1 MSPLVRYPAIVG
13 LLLGLV
19 VPVQGFAVD
28 PDPWFAM
35 DKARHFAA
43 ASLLAGGA
51 YAVAAG
57 CDASGEGRLWAG
69 GLTAM
74 GAGAAKELWD
84 LRGHGDP
91 SWRDLAW
98 DGVGTATGLVTAWWV
113 DRWWQRRQGGRPA
126 VVVAERRRSALTPV
140 AARPAH

>member
-1 MSPLVRYPAIVG
+1 MRPFVPCPVAVALMMVPLVPAKT
-13 LLLGLV
+13 L
-19 VPVQGFAVD
+19 AAD
-28 PDPWFAM
+28 PDPWFAV
-35 DKARHFAA
+35 DKARHFSA

-51 YAVAAG
+51 YTVAAG
-57 CDASGEGRLWAG
+57 CDASGEARLWAG

-98 DGVGTATGLVTAWWV
+98 DGVGTAAGLVTAWWV
-113 DRWWQRRQGGRPA
+113 DRWWQRRQGGRPD
-126 VVVAERRRSALTPV
+126 VDVARRRSALTPV
-140 AARPAH
+140 AAGPAR